1 MSLPKEPRQK
11 MINMMYLVLTAL
23 LALNVSAEI
32 LNAFKTVNRS
42 LMIATAQAENQNTQ
56 AFRFFEDYS
65 KLPEKRDQAAYYEQ
79 LAKKAKTLS
88 DDVYNYLEGLKEELK
103 KESGLKKNEKGEEEY
118 NTDNLDAATRLLVG
132 EGEGENG
139 KGKELLAKLKAY
151 KDQLLQIN
159 DSMKAEIENGLPI
172 DLTLPQPSESTP
184 DNAKTNWSYLYFH
197 MTPTIAAVTIL
208 SKFQNDIRNSEAKAV
223 EYFLKR
229 VGSLPNPPTDQS
241 VMVLGSANKLY
252 PGEELT
258 ITAGVGAFSKTA
270 LPSVSVDGASA
281 SVNSSGVAE
290 YKLTAGAPGTYSK
303 RVTVT
308 YKDLKGVTKSETKV
322 VEYTVGVAAGL
333 TVSTDKTRVFYI
345 GLDNPLSVT
354 GAVGTTKLSVN
365 VSGPVGPLVTIAPGS
380 YTVKPTAE
388 GTATVTVSD
397 GKNTRSI
404 PIKIKRI
411 PDPKASLQ
419 SVDTKDAAYFG
430 GVMSIGKFQQID
442 AFNYAQPEDFI
453 FDGVNFTV
461 TRYTIICRGG
471 KNFSNSDG
479 VREVAGSQLDPVKSL
494 INSCTQG
501 STVIFTN
508 IYVSGP
514 GGTRKL
520 KQDLVF
526 ALQ

>member
-32 LNAFKTVNRS
+32 LNAFKTVDRS
-42 LMIATAQAENQNTQ
+42 LNIASAQAENQNDQ
-56 AFRFFEDYS
+56 AFKFFEDYS

-88 DDVYNYLEGLKEELK
+88 DDVYNYIQDLKEELK
-103 KESGLKKNEKGEEEY
+103 KESGFTKNKKGEEEY
-118 NTDNLDAATRLLVG
+118 NFDNLDAATRLLVE
-132 EGEGENG
+132 EGQSGKG

-159 DSMKAEIENGLPI
+159 DSMKADIQNGLPI

-184 DNAKTNWSYLYFH
+184 DEAKANWSYLYFH

-208 SKFQNDIRNSEAKAV
+208 SKFQNDVRNSEAKAV
-223 EYFLKR
+223 DYFLKK
-229 VGSLPNPPTDQS
+229 VGSLPNPPTDQT

-333 TVSTDKTRVFYI
+333 TVSTDKTRVFYV

-354 GAVGTTKLSVN
+354 GAGGTTKLSVS
-365 VSGPVGPLVTIAPGS
+365 VSGPVEPLVNVGPGS
-380 YTVKPTAE
+380 YTVKPTAP
-388 GTATVTVSD
+388 GAAMVTVSD
-397 GKNTRSI
+397 GKNTKQI
-404 PIKIKRI
+404 PIRVLKI

-419 SVDTKDAAYFG
+419 QFKGDLPYTG
-430 GVMSIGKFQQID
+430 GAMSIGKFQSIKG
-442 AFNYAQPEDFI
+442 FNFAQPEDFI
-453 FDGVNFTV
+453 FEGVNFSV
-461 TRYTIICRGG
+461 VKYTIICRGG
-471 KNFSNSDG
+471 KKYSNSDG
-479 VREVAGSQLDPVKSL
+479 ILTVNGSSLSSAQSL
-494 INSCTQG
+494 IDNCTPG
-501 STVIFTN
+501 TTVIFAD
-508 IYVSGP
+508 IYVNGP

-520 KQDLVF
+520 NQTLAF
-526 ALQ
+526 ALL

>member
-32 LNAFKTVNRS
+32 LNAFKTVDRS
-42 LMIATAQAENQNTQ
+42 LNIATAQAENQNGQ
-56 AFRFFEDYS
+56 AFKFFEDYS

-88 DDVYNYLEGLKEELK
+88 DDVYSYLQSLKEELK
-103 KESGLKKNEKGEEEY
+103 KESGLKVVNGKEEY
-118 NTDNLDAATRLLVG
+118 SEDNLDAASRLLVVD
-132 EGEGENG
+132 GENG
-139 KGKELLAKLKAY
+139 KGKGKELFAKLKSF
-151 KDQLLQIN
+151 KEQLLQIN
-159 DSMKAEIENGLPI
+159 DSMKADIETGLPI
-172 DLTLPQPSESTP
+172 DLTLPPYSKSTP
-184 DNAKTNWSYLYFH
+184 EKARNNWSYLYFH

-208 SKFQNDIRNSEAKAV
+208 SKFQNDVRNSEAKAV
-223 EYFLKR
+223 EYFLKK

-308 YKDLKGVTKSETKV
+308 YKDLKGVMQSETKV

-333 TVSTDKTRVFYI
+333 TVSTDKTRVFYV
-345 GLDNPLSVT
+345 GLNNPLSVT
-354 GAVGTTKLSVN
+354 GAGGTTKLSVN
-365 VSGPVGPLVTIAPGS
+365 ISGPVEPLVNVGPGS
-380 YTVKPTAE
+380 YTVKPTAP
-388 GTATVTVSD
+388 GAAIVTVSD
-397 GKNTRSI
+397 GKNTKQI
-404 PIKIKRI
+404 PIRVLKI

-419 SVDTKDAAYFG
+419 QFKGDAPYTG
-430 GVMSIGKFQQID
+430 GAMSIAKFQQID
-442 AFNYAQPEDFI
+442 GFNFAQPEDFI
-453 FDGVNFTV
+453 FEGVNFTV
-461 TRYTIICRGG
+461 VKYTIICRGG
-471 KNFSNSDG
+471 KNYSSSDG
-479 VREVAGSQLDPVKSL
+479 VRVVEGSSLAPAKSL
-494 INSCTQG
+494 INNCTQG
-501 STVIFTN
+501 STVILTDIWVN
-508 IYVSGP
+508 GP

-520 KQDLVF
+520 NQILAF

>member
-32 LNAFKTVNRS
+32 LNAFKTVDRS
-42 LMIATAQAENQNTQ
+42 LNIATAQAENQNGQ
-56 AFRFFEDYS
+56 AFKFFEDYS

-88 DDVYNYLEGLKEELK
+88 DDVYNYIQGLKEELK
-103 KESGLKKNEKGEEEY
+103 KESGFTKNKKGEEEY
-118 NTDNLDAATRLLVG
+118 NVDNLDAATRLLVE
-132 EGEGENG
+132 EGQSGKG

-159 DSMKAEIENGLPI
+159 DSMKADIQNGLPI
-172 DLTLPQPSESTP
+172 DLTLPQASESTP
-184 DNAKTNWSYLYFH
+184 DEAKANWSYLYFH

-208 SKFQNDIRNSEAKAV
+208 SKFQNDVRNSEAKAV
-223 EYFLKR
+223 DYFLKK

-333 TVSTDKTRVFYI
+333 TVSTDKTRVFYV

-354 GAVGTTKLSVN
+354 GAGGSTKLNVN
-365 VSGPVGPLVTIAPGS
+365 VSGPGI
-380 YTVKPTAE
+380 TVKQTGAGTYIINATTPKVDAIVTA
-388 GTATVTVSD
+388 SD
-397 GKNTRSI
+397 GKSATP
-404 PIKIKRI
+404 PIKIPVRRI
-411 PDPKASLQ
+411 PDPIPKLVGGLNGGDIGADDLKSNPGFAEASPLDF
-419 SVDTKDAAYFG
+419 VFE
-430 GVMSIGKFQQID
+430 GVKFQVV
-442 AFNYAQPEDFI
+442 
-453 FDGVNFTV
+453 GFTIV
-461 TRYTIICRGG
+461 CSGG
-471 KNFSNSDG
+471 KNYSMSRGIATCPGASFRSPQASAILSN
-479 VREVAGSQLDPVKSL
+479 
-494 INSCTQG
+494 CTKG
-501 STVIFTN
+501 TTVIFTD
-508 IYVSGP
+508 IKVKGP
-514 GGTRKL
+514 DGVRPL
-520 KQDLVF
+520 NQDLTF
-526 ALQ
+526 MLL